1 MFYAPS
7 VFPVTLVQRAS
18 GSQSGLVQW
27 TVYLLSALPRFST
40 RTRTLNT
47 DSISVKI
54 YISRST
60 TKFGSME
67 CTRVRRDSDR
77 SDWRDATILPR
88 RQYFSELETLL
99 DSPRRTYHASRSARQ
114 CTVRGAGLWDG
125 WPRVSVPCGHATP
138 RLVHLCCVRY
148 TLYALHPPLYT
159 SSLYTCPFHFLL
171 AMPLDTLPVCSVVI
185 PILHNSNA
193 FDSQRKQGSSADCFR
208 FVVTRHDFTGVT
220 RVRMR
225 SHTPV
230 SRFFFTRVVSP

>member
-1 MFYAPS
+1 M
-7 VFPVTLVQRAS
+7 TLVQRAS

-47 DSISVKI
+47 NSISVNIYI

-67 CTRVRRDSDR
+67 YTRVRRDSDR

-138 RLVHLCCVRY
+138 RLVHLCCVRF
-148 TLYALHPPLYT
+148 TLYALHPPLCT
-159 SSLYTCPFHFLL
+159 SSLYTCPFHLL
-171 AMPLDTLPVCSVVI
+171 QAMPLDTLPVCSVVI

-220 RVRMR
+220 RIRMH

>member
-1 MFYAPS
+1 M
-7 VFPVTLVQRAS
+7 TLVQRAS

-40 RTRTLNT
+40 RIRTLNT

-54 YISRST
+54 YIYH
-60 TKFGSME
+60 
-67 CTRVRRDSDR
+67 VRRQNSVRWNIRASVAIPIDR
-77 SDWRDATILPR
+77 TGVTR
-88 RQYFSELETLL
+88 RSYHDDNYFSELVTLL

-114 CTVRGAGLWDG
+114 CTMRGAGLWDG

-138 RLVHLCCVRY
+138 RLVHLCCVRF

-171 AMPLDTLPVCSVVI
+171 AVPLDTLPVCSVVI

-193 FDSQRKQGSSADCFR
+193 FDSQRKQGSSAGCFR